1 MSNICNAPA
10 RSLRGLLAAVL
21 LAMMFVATG
30 RLTAGRNDAVTISAT
45 SAPGYVRPLDAEGR
59 PRPESYVF
67 TEGAYF
73 GGTTVDGSLDR
84 MTFDSLTRVLA
95 VNLAA
100 QEYYPTKELASAN
113 LLIRVFWG
121 ATEVFNDPQK
131 TFAVDALNS
140 ALSSYGST
148 YAANETADPGDINVA
163 MEQIGAGQEN
173 AGVAARRNA
182 ALLGYRRTLDRLS
195 RKAMP
200 SPEEVALRTELSEE
214 RYFVVL
220 MAYDY
225 QFMRRE
231 KKPKLLWVTRLSMRG
246 PGNNFTEALPA
257 LALAGAEAY
266 GRSLDRLHRVRVNDR
281 KVEVIMGDL
290 KILGVEETPR
300 ETKTEK

>member
-1 MSNICNAPA
+1 MQTDWIRLSRP
-10 RSLRGLLAAVL
+10 AVL
-21 LAMMFVATG
+21 LAVALASLVVA
-30 RLTAGRNDAVTISAT
+30 RAGRNDAVTISAT
-45 SAPGYVRPLDAEGR
+45 SAPGYVRPLDADGR
-59 PRPESYVF
+59 PVPESYVF
-67 TEGAYF
+67 AEGQYLGSGSSDA
-73 GGTTVDGSLDR
+73 SLDR
-84 MTFDSLTRVLA
+84 MSFDSLTHVLA

-100 QEYYPTKELASAN
+100 QEYYPTKDVASAN

-121 ATEVFNDPQK
+121 ATLTYDDPQR
-131 TFAVDALNS
+131 TLAMDALNS
-140 ALSSYGST
+140 ALGAYGAT
-148 YAANETADPGDINVA
+148 YAANESADPGDINVA
-163 MEQIGAGQEN
+163 MEQIGAGQDS
-173 AGVAARRNA
+173 AQAAALRNA

-220 MAYDY
+220 MGYDY

-257 LALAGAEAY
+257 LAFAGSEVF
-266 GRSLDRLHRVRVNDR
+266 GRSLDRLQRVRVNDR

-290 KILGVEETPR
+290 KILGVEETPK
-300 ETKTEK
+300 ETKSGK

>member
-1 MSNICNAPA
+1 MQTDWIRLSRP
-10 RSLRGLLAAVL
+10 AVL
-21 LAMMFVATG
+21 LSVALASLVVA
-30 RLTAGRNDAVTISAT
+30 RAGSNDAVTISAT
-45 SAPGYVRPLDAEGR
+45 SAPGYVRPLDADGR
-59 PRPESYVF
+59 PVPESYVF
-67 TEGAYF
+67 AEGQYLGSGSSDA
-73 GGTTVDGSLDR
+73 SLDR
-84 MTFDSLTRVLA
+84 MSFDSLTRVLA

-100 QEYYPTKELASAN
+100 QEYYPTKDVASAN

-121 ATEVFNDPQK
+121 ATLTYDDPQR
-131 TFAVDALNS
+131 TLAMDALNS
-140 ALSSYGST
+140 ALGAYGAT
-148 YAANETADPGDINVA
+148 YAANESADPGDINVA
-163 MEQIGAGQEN
+163 MEQIGAGQDS
-173 AGVAARRNA
+173 AQAAALRNA

-220 MAYDY
+220 MGYDY

-257 LALAGAEAY
+257 LAFAGSEVF
-266 GRSLDRLHRVRVNDR
+266 GRSLDRLQRVRVNDR

-290 KILGVEETPR
+290 KILGVEETPK
-300 ETKTEK
+300 ETKSGK

>member
-1 MSNICNAPA
+1 MQTDWIRLSRP
-10 RSLRGLLAAVL
+10 AVL
-21 LAMMFVATG
+21 LAVALASLVVA
-30 RLTAGRNDAVTISAT
+30 RAGRNDAVTISAT
-45 SAPGYVRPLDAEGR
+45 SAPGYVRPLDADGR
-59 PRPESYVF
+59 PVPESYVF
-67 TEGAYF
+67 AEGQYL
-73 GGTTVDGSLDR
+73 GSGTSDASMDR
-84 MTFDSLTRVLA
+84 MSFDSLTRVLA

-100 QEYYPTKELASAN
+100 QEYYPTKDVASAN

-121 ATEVFNDPQK
+121 ATLTYDDPQR
-131 TFAVDALNS
+131 TLAMDALNS
-140 ALSSYGST
+140 ALGAYGAT
-148 YAANETADPGDINVA
+148 YAANESADPGDINVA
-163 MEQIGAGQEN
+163 MEQIGAGQDS
-173 AGVAARRNA
+173 AQAAALRNA

-220 MAYDY
+220 MGYDY

-257 LALAGAEAY
+257 LAFAGSEVF
-266 GRSLDRLHRVRVNDR
+266 GRSLDRLQRVRVNDR

-290 KILGVEETPR
+290 KILGVEETPK
-300 ETKTEK
+300 ETKSGK

>member
-1 MSNICNAPA
+1 MQTDWIRLSRP
-10 RSLRGLLAAVL
+10 AVL
-21 LAMMFVATG
+21 LAVALASLVVA
-30 RLTAGRNDAVTISAT
+30 RAGRNDAVTISAT
-45 SAPGYVRPLDAEGR
+45 SAPGYVRPLDADGR
-59 PRPESYVF
+59 PVPESYVF
-67 TEGAYF
+67 AEGQYLGSGSSDA
-73 GGTTVDGSLDR
+73 SLDR
-84 MTFDSLTRVLA
+84 MSFDSLTRVLA

-100 QEYYPTKELASAN
+100 QEYYPTKDVASAN

-121 ATEVFNDPQK
+121 ATLTYDDPQR
-131 TFAVDALNS
+131 TLAMDALNS
-140 ALSSYGST
+140 ALGAYGAT
-148 YAANETADPGDINVA
+148 YAANESADPGDINVA
-163 MEQIGAGQEN
+163 MEQIGAGQDS
-173 AGVAARRNA
+173 AQAAALRNA

-220 MAYDY
+220 MGYDY

-257 LALAGAEAY
+257 LAFAGSEVF
-266 GRSLDRLHRVRVNDR
+266 GRSLDRLQRVRVNDR

-290 KILGVEETPR
+290 KILGVEETPK
-300 ETKTEK
+300 ETKSGK